1 MGIAAFIEVI
11 TKNKHKMD
19 LVEEPMSQ
27 TEDELPLATDVET
40 TDVEATDVEATD
52 VEEFTDV
59 ETTDVETTDA
69 ETPVVPFMS
78 AGTPEVP
85 DVSAGKKAPK
95 RRRKVVKRKKA
106 KKAKKSRKGK
116 KKGSKKRRS
125 GKGKKLKLREM
136 IMLILKSS
144 GKKGVSFANIMSA
157 LQSRF
162 KSKSP
167 AFFVKQTLKWLRK
180 KRVIRRNNKGK
191 YVSTGRKLVLLPA
204 FGCKP
209 NRSGRPKGAKGK
221 KKQEGSQTKTQEGFK
236 EVQKAIS
243 QGFKKESQDSPP

>member
-1 MGIAAFIEVI
+1 MG
-11 TKNKHKMD
+11 
-19 LVEEPMSQ
+19 
-27 TEDELPLATDVET
+27 
-40 TDVEATDVEATD
+40 
-52 VEEFTDV
+52 
-59 ETTDVETTDA
+59 
-69 ETPVVPFMS
+69 
-78 AGTPEVP
+78 
-85 DVSAGKKAPK
+85 
-95 RRRKVVKRKKA
+95 
-106 KKAKKSRKGK
+106 KAKKSRKGE

-204 FGCKP
+204 FGGKP

-221 KKQEGSQTKTQEGFK
+221 KSRKARRRRRKKASKKSKSDLARLQKKSRKTRRR
-236 EVQKAIS
+236 KA
-243 QGFKKESQDSPP
+243 